1 MAIADRSTGAIAPLE
16 NESSSSGRSR
26 AHRYVRIAGHEFPT
40 FPIIT
45 PIKLSLMKA
54 GSLA

>member
-1 MAIADRSTGAIAPLE
+1 MIPIAIATLE
-16 NESSSSGRSR
+16 NEYSSSGRSR
-26 AHRYVRIAGHEFPT
+26 AHQCVHIAGQEFPT

-45 PIKLSLMKA
+45 PFKLSLMKA